1 MILAG
6 WVGLVALLAPGAV
19 LAESRTALVVGNGA
33 YQDAPLK
40 NPANDA
46 RDMAVV
52 RAHMGAT
59 SAGVHTEAERTAGIR
74 AGQDRKITTSGRL
87 PRTRRRLDQEPRRE
101 RRFGM

>member
-6 WVGLVALLAPGAV
+6 WVGLIALAVPGTV

-46 RDMAVV
+46 RDV
-52 RAHMGAT
+52 AT
-59 SAGVHTEAERTAGIR
+59 KLRELGFQVIEDAGTQYLMER
-74 AGQDRKITTSGRL
+74 QN
-87 PRTRRRLDQEPRRE
+87 
-101 RRFGM
+101 